1 MGNKKSNRDI
11 DTRHQKKNAIALFV
25 LTFPAILAVGI
36 ANAGLPI
43 FSVLLMLYFIIIV
56 KVFVD
61 DYYKI

>member
-1 MGNKKSNRDI
+1 MANRKSNGNI
-11 DTRHQKKNAIALFV
+11 NQTQKKNAIALFV

-61 DYYKI
+61 DYYLI

>member
-1 MGNKKSNRDI
+1 MGNKKSNGHI
-11 DTRHQKKNAIALFV
+11 DETQKKNAIALFV

-36 ANAGLPI
+36 ANAGLPL

-61 DYYKI
+61 DYYRF

>member
-1 MGNKKSNRDI
+1 MGNKTSNRNI
-11 DTRHQKKNAIALFV
+11 DTRQKKNAIALFV

-56 KVFVD
+56 NVFVD

>member
-1 MGNKKSNRDI
+1 MGNKTSNRNI
-11 DTRHQKKNAIALFV
+11 DTRQKKNAIALFV